1 MKVKTESGVSIT
13 LVSEG
18 SSKIVI
24 FDRPV
29 RAIELK
35 QNEIPKISSFLF
47 SRSEAESAPDIRN
60 INHITQREKRRT
72 P

>member
-24 FDRPV
+24 FDRAV

-35 QNEIPKISSFLF
+35 QNEIPRIDSFLI
-47 SRSEAESAPDIRN
+47 SRSEAESAPDIQN
-60 INHITQREKRRT
+60 MNHHTQRDKRRT